1 MLENLGKDLC
11 RTILIYQN
19 IKHQDIRQ
27 SCLQELVQ
35 KQIMDQDE
43 TSGSDSAPSED
54 NLMPDELK

>member
-19 IKHQDIRQ
+19 LDNKHQDIRQ
-27 SCLQELVQ
+27 SCLQELKN
-35 KQIMDQDE
+35 KQILDQDE

-54 NLMPDELK
+54 NLMPD

>member
-19 IKHQDIRQ
+19 LDIQDIRQ
-27 SCLQELVQ
+27 TCLQELIQ

>member
-19 IKHQDIRQ
+19 LEIQHIRQ
-27 SCLQELVQ
+27 SCLQELIQ
-35 KQIMDQDE
+35 KQILDQDE